1 MSTGLRERRKQET
14 RQAISDV
21 ATEMFVARGF
31 DEVTIAQ
38 VADAA
43 GVAKMTV
50 TNYFPRKEDLVFDRA
65 EGVVRS
71 LAGVF
76 ATRAPGESLLAAIRR
91 DYAERIARSDP
102 TLGLSSP
109 AFARMVGSSPVLAS
123 RGLEMLYQ
131 RERAL
136 GDAIAAETGA
146 DDPQQRIVA
155 ATGRRCTPCCT
166 RRQPGAASRVS
177 GAMRSARHSPR
188 RPPARSTCSSRRW
201 AGISSGRSRSRRR
214 RPVAV
219 GGSGNGPGWPGG
231 DPRADLAHPLGRVVR
246 HLPAGLQPPGAARVG
261 PRRDRGRGGCR
272 VAWRGLAVRHDV
284 EVRPRPRAPPARP
297 ASPGR
302 PAAPGSRPSR

>member
-65 EGVVRS
+65 EAIVRS
-71 LAGVF
+71 LADVF
-76 ATRAPGESLLAAIRR
+76 AARAPGESLLAAVRR

-136 GDAIAAETGA
+136 GDAIAAETGV

-155 ATGRRCTPCCT
+155 ATVSSVHSVLYEEGT
-166 RRQPGAASRVS
+166 RRSLADEPNDQIRVALAAASASAFDLLEPSLGGYLIRPEPAPGD
-177 GAMRSARHSPR
+177 GAV
-188 RPPARSTCSSRRW
+188 T
-201 AGISSGRSRSRRR
+201 
-214 RPVAV
+214 
-219 GGSGNGPGWPGG
+219 PGG
-231 DPRADLAHPLGRVVR
+231 AGQPR
-246 HLPAGLQPPGAARVG
+246 
-261 PRRDRGRGGCR
+261 
-272 VAWRGLAVRHDV
+272 
-284 EVRPRPRAPPARP
+284 
-297 ASPGR
+297 
-302 PAAPGSRPSR
+302 

>member
-50 TNYFPRKEDLVFDRA
+50 TNYFARKEDLVFDRA
-65 EGVVRS
+65 EAIVRS
-71 LAGVF
+71 LADAF
-76 ATRAPGESLLAAIRR
+76 AARAPGESLLAAVRR

-109 AFARMVGSSPVLAS
+109 AFARMVGNSPVLAS

-146 DDPQQRIVA
+146 DDPQQRLVA
-155 ATGRRCTPCCT
+155 AVVSSVHSVLYEEAT
-166 RRQPGAASRVS
+166 RRSLASQRNDEIRPALAA
-177 GAMRSARHSPR
+177 AATSAFDLLEPSL
-188 RPPARSTCSSRRW
+188 
-201 AGISSGRSRSRRR
+201 
-214 RPVAV
+214 
-219 GGSGNGPGWPGG
+219 GGY
-231 DPRADLAHPLGRVVR
+231 L
-246 HLPAGLQPPGAARVG
+246 
-261 PRRDRGRGGCR
+261 
-272 VAWRGLAVRHDV
+272 
-284 EVRPRPRAPPARP
+284 VRPEQAR
-297 ASPGR
+297 
-302 PAAPGSRPSR
+302 